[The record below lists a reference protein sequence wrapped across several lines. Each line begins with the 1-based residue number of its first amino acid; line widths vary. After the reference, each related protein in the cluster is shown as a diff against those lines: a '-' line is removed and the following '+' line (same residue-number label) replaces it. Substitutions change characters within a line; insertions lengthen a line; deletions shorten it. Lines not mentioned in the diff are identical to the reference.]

1 MHGSF
6 CAIFSSPKAWWEIM
20 ARPTCLCRVL
30 RAWWAWVALHLIS
43 WGCPSCL
50 PSTTFYQAWPGTL
63 VCPIR
68 VWWSQE
74 WMEAL
79 VPETRMACR
88 WLDMDPDSKLHPHI
102 QVKVNQAINSQPHL
116 FLLLRLQNP
125 SVSCIQ
131 RRIWSTLRASVLNPP
146 QLANGT
152 RALRH
157 REKTAGLVGNR
168 RVISLL
174 TGWKAKA
181 LTPRWPMLYGDSET
195 WWWKT
200 RSTSDR
206 RTTFK
211 PLPFTLN
218 SQDSNLCKTFLQ
230 PNLSH
235 HDSRCDQVLMYC
247 HKSASAII
255 ISISCVCVNACVK
268 RKINIFPPLLIYIY
282 GALERSHTFL
292 IHN

>member
-1 MHGSF
+1 MCFFFAIYCHYLPLFYTDTFITQLWWLSF
-6 CAIFSSPKAWWEIM
+6 
-20 ARPTCLCRVL
+20 
-30 RAWWAWVALHLIS
+30 
-43 WGCPSCL
+43 
-50 PSTTFYQAWPGTL
+50 
-63 VCPIR
+63 
-68 VWWSQE
+68 
-74 WMEAL
+74 
-79 VPETRMACR
+79 
-88 WLDMDPDSKLHPHI
+88 
-102 QVKVNQAINSQPHL
+102 
-116 FLLLRLQNP
+116 LQ
-125 SVSCIQ
+125 
-131 RRIWSTLRASVLNPP
+131 R
-146 QLANGT
+146 
-152 RALRH
+152 

-181 LTPRWPMLYGDSET
+181 LTPQWPMLYGDSET

-247 HKSASAII
+247 WKSASAII
-255 ISISCVCVNACVK
+255 ISISCV
-268 RKINIFPPLLIYIY
+268 
-282 GALERSHTFL
+282 
-292 IHN
+292 